1 MATAVWTEL
10 KDWLYGEQLN
20 DDRIINAQFVQ
31 NQKYLYEQINH
42 GVRGIDEIGLTE
54 WTAPGTNDL
63 CTVTVTLPRTMDLF
77 TIFLVSMRSI
87 PGQSQASPRLQFDS
101 DADIVFDPLVAGDNA
116 VDFQCTQH
124 LLYTG
129 RFWRAYD

>member
-63 CTVTVTLPRTMDLF
+63 CTVTVTLPRTMGFIHYFSSIDA
-77 TIFLVSMRSI
+77 IYSRSVTS
-87 PGQSQASPRLQFDS
+87 QSK
-101 DADIVFDPLVAGDNA
+101 VAI
-116 VDFQCTQH
+116 
-124 LLYTG
+124 
-129 RFWRAYD
+129 